1 MLRLLLLIFSLKVL
15 LLLSIVR
22 QMLEIEVY
30 HEASPPKLIGKAE
43 ASIGEIFGARQKG
56 LKR

>member
-1 MLRLLLLIFSLKVL
+1 
-15 LLLSIVR
+15 
-22 QMLEIEVY
+22 MLEIEVY